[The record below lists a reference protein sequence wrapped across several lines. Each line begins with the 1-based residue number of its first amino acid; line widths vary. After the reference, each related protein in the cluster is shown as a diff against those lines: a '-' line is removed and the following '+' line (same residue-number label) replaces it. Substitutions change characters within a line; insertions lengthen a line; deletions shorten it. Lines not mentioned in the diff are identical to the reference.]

1 MGGHL
6 MQNARTAF
14 PGIRNF
20 AVLLFLPACL
30 LIGSPVS
37 AQSFSGQDR
46 ERGVM
51 MLKTVRDDI
60 KKDYYDPSF
69 RGIDLE
75 ARFKLAED
83 KMKLTKSNA
92 EVFGIIAQA
101 LLDFNDSH
109 TSFIPPQRS
118 ARIDYGWLMKTFGDD
133 CYVTEV
139 KPHSD
144 ADAKGLR
151 PGDLVQSID
160 GIRPNKA
167 NLWVFYYLYYQ
178 LAPRPLVK
186 MVVRSPGEQSRQ
198 LEIQTKIQPRKK
210 LVDLTETIDLNRL
223 WREEE
228 DEDIANAH
236 RFREFGNELMVWKMP
251 RFYLTKD
258 EVDELV
264 NKAKNRKALILD
276 LRGNGGGAVET
287 LLRLIGNF
295 FDHDVTVG
303 DVKRRKETKPLI
315 AKTRG
320 TDGFKGQLV
329 ILVDSDSAS
338 ASELFAR
345 VMQLEKRG
353 TVLGDRTAGKVMVS
367 RTHPHQIGIDTVV
380 LYGASVTEAD
390 VIMPDGKSL
399 EQTGVTPDEI
409 SLPTAENLRDRHDPV
424 LARAAEMVGVKL
436 DPATAGKLFPFRWIP

>member
-1 MGGHL
+1 
-6 MQNARTAF
+6 MQNAQTAL
-14 PGIRNF
+14 PGIRSL
-20 AVLLFLPACL
+20 AVLLFLPACFL
-30 LIGSPVS
+30 LLLGSPVG

-144 ADAKGLR
+144 ADAKGLK

-178 LAPRPLVK
+178 LAPRPMVK
-186 MVVRSPGEQSRQ
+186 MVIKSPGEQSRQ

-303 DVKRRKETKPLI
+303 DIKRRKETKPLT

-367 RTHPHQIGIDTVV
+367 RTHPHQIGVDTVV
-380 LYGASVTEAD
+380 VYGASVTEAD

-409 SLPTAENLRDRHDPV
+409 SLPTAENLRDRQDPV
-424 LARAAEMVGVKL
+424 LAHAAEMVGVKL
-436 DPATAGKLFPFRWIP
+436 DPATAGKLFPFRWMP

>member
-1 MGGHL
+1 
-6 MQNARTAF
+6 MQNAQTAL
-14 PGIRNF
+14 PRIRSF
-20 AVLLFLPACL
+20 AVLLFLPACFLL

-51 MLKTVRDDI
+51 MLKTVKDDI
-60 KKDYYDPSF
+60 KKNYYDPGF

-167 NLWVFYYLYYQ
+167 NLWIFYYLYYQ

-186 MVVRSPGEQSRQ
+186 MVAKSPGEQSRQ
-198 LEIQTKIQPRKK
+198 LEILPKIQTRKR

-228 DEDIANAH
+228 DEDIASAH

-251 RFYLTKD
+251 QFDLTKD
-258 EVDELV
+258 GVDELV
-264 NKAKNRKALILD
+264 DKAKNRKALILD

-303 DVKRRKETKPLI
+303 DVKRRKETKPFI

-320 TDGFKGQLV
+320 ADGFKGQLV

-367 RTHPHQIGIDTVV
+367 RTHPHQIGVDTLVV
-380 LYGASVTEAD
+380 YGASVTEAD
-390 VIMPDGKSL
+390 VIMSDGKSL

-409 SLPTAENLRDRHDPV
+409 SLPTAEDLRARHDPV
-424 LARAAEMVGVKL
+424 LSRAAALVGVKL
-436 DPATAGKLFPFRWIP
+436 DPFEAGKLFPFRWRP